1 MSDINKK
8 ILKEISI
15 SMKKIIEYIDE
26 KSTKVASKPKTIEE
40 IPAGVKSED
49 CTRNTSINKW
59 CESLRN

>member
-26 KSTKVASKPKTIEE
+26 KSTKVVSKQKIIEE
-40 IPAGVKSED
+40 IPAGLKTED
-49 CTRNTSINKW
+49 CSRNTSINRW

>member
-26 KSTKVASKPKTIEE
+26 KSTRVKSKQKIIEE
-40 IPAGVKSED
+40 IPAGLKTED
-49 CTRNTSINKW
+49 CSRNTSINRW
-59 CESLRN
+59 CNSLRN

>member
-26 KSTKVASKPKTIEE
+26 KSTKVASKPKTIEGQASPR
-40 IPAGVKSED
+40 ICLSK
-49 CTRNTSINKW
+49 
-59 CESLRN
+59 L